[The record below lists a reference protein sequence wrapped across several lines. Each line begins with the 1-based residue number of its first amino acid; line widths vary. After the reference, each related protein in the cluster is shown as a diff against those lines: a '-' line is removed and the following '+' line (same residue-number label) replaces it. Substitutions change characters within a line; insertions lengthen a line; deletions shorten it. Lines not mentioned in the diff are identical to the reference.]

1 MINPNILK
9 AMAIVSNVLL
19 VIGIIFLIMLKLI
32 SAITFF
38 TVSLAISLV
47 IFNVLFR
54 DRTGMKIAINVSFF
68 IVVIAIVI
76 AYVVLSK

>member
-32 SAITFF
+32 LAITFF

-47 IFNVLFR
+47 IFNVLIR

>member
-32 SAITFF
+32 LAITF
-38 TVSLAISLV
+38 LQYRWLLV
-47 IFNVLFR
+47 
-54 DRTGMKIAINVSFF
+54 
-68 IVVIAIVI
+68 
-76 AYVVLSK
+76 